1 MVVSQARFGMVQ
13 QLPPKPVMNYM
24 VIESNVLNDI
34 MLTLTWTPNDLQMDT
49 TKNPTA
55 GNFRLLVDGVPRAID
70 LLQWA
75 VGNDLSI
82 CALGA
87 PADQTFTFIQDAYDA
102 NVKNLDG
109 VHAVA
114 GGQVIAQLP

>member
-34 MLTLTWTPNDLQMDT
+34 MLTLTWTPNDSQMDT
-49 TKNPTA
+49 GADPSPA
-55 GNFRLLVDGVPRAID
+55 HFRLLVDGVPRAID

-102 NVKNLDG
+102 NVRNLDG

>member
-1 MVVSQARFGMVQ
+1 MAVSQARFGMVQ

-24 VIESNVLNDI
+24 VIESNELDNI
-34 MLTLTWTPNDLQMDT
+34 TLTLTWTPNNLQMDT
-49 TKNPTA
+49 TANPSP
-55 GNFRLLVDGVPRAID
+55 GHFRLLVDGVPREID
-70 LLQWA
+70 LLAWA
-75 VGNDLSI
+75 FGNNLLI
-82 CALGA
+82 GALGA

-114 GGQVIAQLP
+114 GGQVIAQVP